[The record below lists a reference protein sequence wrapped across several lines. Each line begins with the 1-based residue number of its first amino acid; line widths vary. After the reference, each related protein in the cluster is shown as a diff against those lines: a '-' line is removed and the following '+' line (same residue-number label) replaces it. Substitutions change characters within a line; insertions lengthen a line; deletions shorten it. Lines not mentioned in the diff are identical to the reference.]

1 MSCHGQDH
9 NPTPPIVDPTHTG
22 VILRQEE
29 GDEEGEVTTESSL
42 NDWRPCRLTRNDQDD
57 PPLKV
62 MIEPPKQSDIR
73 QYLSR
78 DDGGAHDR
86 LVEIDYVEL
95 TCPPTHSSQDD
106 DKQVVKTGV
115 RYYGS
120 SETRDDQSVKNT
132 NRLEKTVDKSGLY
145 VDNIVKDD
153 TLVEI
158 DCVEPTCLPTHSS
171 QDDDKFEVKTGVRN
185 GGSGETRDGQFVMD
199 ETMHAT
205 IDDECE
211 FMSRKTWCKKH
222 NCQVNKI
229 IVTSKK
235 WQWIQSKKCYGNVSS
250 KVSKYLCKDKK
261 TGRVVHNISPT
272 RPNLANRTQG
282 AINTVG
288 RGSSCDV
295 KQVAASINER
305 ESRQTDGDVKS

>member
-1 MSCHGQDH
+1 MA
-9 NPTPPIVDPTHTG
+9 VE
-22 VILRQEE
+22 EE
-29 GDEEGEVTTESSL
+29 GRIKKE
-42 NDWRPCRLTRNDQDD
+42 R
-57 PPLKV
+57 K
-62 MIEPPKQSDIR
+62 
-73 QYLSR
+73 
-78 DDGGAHDR
+78 AHDR
-86 LVEIDYVEL
+86 LVEKDYVEL

-171 QDDDKFEVKTGVRN
+171 QADDKFEVKTGVRAGGSGETRDGQCAVNETRTDDDKLVEIDCVEPTCLPTQSSQDDDKFVVKTGVGN

-199 ETMHAT
+199 EIMHAT